1 MPAAAGLRRTVGV
14 KIDFKF
20 ARYHGPS
27 RAMVDRSVGHADV
40 IIKDD
45 NRFAQVKICS

>member
-1 MPAAAGLRRTVGV
+1 MPAAPGLRRTVEV
-14 KIDFKF
+14 KIDLKF
-20 ARYHGPS
+20 ARYHGSS
-27 RAMVDRSVGHADV
+27 RAMVDRSVAHTDV